1 LAKRSTWIAG
11 SQNGSRVIGFTYLR
25 RNHQDDELEET
36 QKLSSL
42 NPLGASGG
50 SGLGC
55 LQG

>member
-50 SGLGC
+50 SGFGC

>member
-25 RNHQDDELEET
+25 RNHHDDELEET

-50 SGLGC
+50 SGFGC